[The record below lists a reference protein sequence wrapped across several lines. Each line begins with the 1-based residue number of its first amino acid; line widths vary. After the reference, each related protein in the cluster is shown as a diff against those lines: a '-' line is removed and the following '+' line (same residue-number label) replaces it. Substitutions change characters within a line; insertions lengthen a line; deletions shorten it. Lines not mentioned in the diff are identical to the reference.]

1 VITNQQDRCVQARF
15 AAGAGSLAADLSAR
29 NAAATRGA
37 VDIFVQAWNSHDVA
51 ALARAVHY
59 PQVRIADRQVEM
71 WNTADE
77 FIAGTEAGR
86 QRTWYQLR
94 IDQGR
99 PVQVT
104 ANGINLALSF
114 SRLARDGSVMSKDEG
129 LFLVILRDGVW
140 NVQARSLF
148 GT

>member
-1 VITNQQDRCVQARF
+1 MQARF
-15 AAGAGSLAADLSAR
+15 AAGAGGLAADQTAR
-29 NAAATRGA
+29 NAAAARA
-37 VDIFVQAWNSHDVA
+37 ALDAFVQAWNAHDIST
-51 ALARAVHY
+51 LARAVHY

-94 IDQGR
+94 VDQVR
-99 PVQVT
+99 AAQVT
-104 ANGINLALSF
+104 ANGVNLAISF

-140 NVQARSLF
+140 KVQARSLF